1 MDIRKVK
8 KLIEMLEE
16 SGVSEIEIREGEET
30 VRISRQM
37 TSPMP
42 VNYTHMV
49 TSPGSHPHFAMPA
62 QPSAAPEANINL
74 PAANEHMIPAPM
86 VGTFY
91 RAPGPN
97 DKPFVDVGSKVKVGD
112 VLCIVEAMKML
123 NQIEAERT
131 GIIKRVLIENGQP
144 VEFGQPLFIL
154 SDE

>member
-37 TSPMP
+37 TPPMP

-49 TSPGSHPHFAMPA
+49 NSENSYPHYSIPSP
-62 QPSAAPEANINL
+62 PSTPEASVNV
-74 PAANEHMIPAPM
+74 PTTNEYMIPAPM

-97 DKPFVDVGSKVKVGD
+97 DMPFVDVGSKVKVGD

-123 NQIEAERT
+123 NQIEADRE

-144 VEFGQPLFIL
+144 VEFGQALFIL
-154 SDE
+154 SDK

>member
-1 MDIRKVK
+1 M
-8 KLIEMLEE
+8 
-16 SGVSEIEIREGEET
+16 
-30 VRISRQM
+30 
-37 TSPMP
+37 
-42 VNYTHMV
+42 VN
-49 TSPGSHPHFAMPA
+49 SQGSHPHYSIPSH
-62 QPSAAPEANINL
+62 PSAAPETNVNI
-74 PAANEHMIPAPM
+74 PTAHEHMIPAPM

-123 NQIEAERT
+123 NQIEAERE

-144 VEFGQPLFIL
+144 VEFGQALFIL